1 MAANKTADGG
11 RHTSPMEEILL
22 ERERLDQVLKDR
34 FRKMVTIL
42 FSDLCG
48 YTQYTDKRGD
58 IQSRTLLLKHNRIVL
73 PAIERHNGKVI
84 EIVGDGIM
92 AAFDDP
98 VDAGKAA
105 IDVQRKLKTYN
116 DQTAV
121 EDQIHVKIG
130 LNSGDA
136 LMDDGAAYQSLAG
149 DVANVA
155 ARVQSQAQKDQI
167 LLSRSFYEKVRSCN
181 DFLIRFHANVQ
192 VKGKTGDIPIYRLI
206 WSDDEIVFDS
216 VANVRMHPDDSSPA
230 KRITTIINL
239 DLNIEGHQLKV
250 SVNEVRVGEKSTIS
264 RYETLPISLDD
275 IDRRCRQLVDTL
287 NKANRRGRVSR
298 EVLVKLREIG
308 QVLYD
313 ELLTFNVKEVLR
325 SSRSDTL
332 IIKIDDQL
340 IHIPWELL
348 YDGRQFLCLRF
359 NMGRVVKT
367 RQTVASAIHRKL
379 EQPLGMLILADP
391 TGDLKGAY
399 AEGMQIRDFM
409 DQSPDLIN
417 VSLRSSDATAES
429 IKTKLRNFD
438 IIHFAG
444 HSDYDISCP
453 ETSGWRLHGG
463 SLCTG
468 DITKMA
474 GSAKMPAMIFANACQ
489 SARAEQW
496 ALQTSFE
503 SKIFGL
509 ANAFLVAGVTHYIGT
524 FWEVP
529 DKPSSRFAIEFYKHL
544 FADLSVGEAI
554 RKARQALIE
563 LYGEETIVWASYV
576 LYGDPTFD
584 YMARLRTVSASGQS
598 IGAPGLIK
606 PFKKDRTR
614 EEVIDFSEGKT
625 RHPLTRWMALALV
638 VMLAAG
644 LWLFGWPW
652 YVNRGVEKIEQQAMT
667 FYLSGDFDAAA
678 NLCRTVHKEMPGSP
692 ISNLILGNINL
703 IRGDRDVAM
712 RFFQTAVDSNQG
724 SKEIKAEALMG
735 LARLSSMVHQPQDAL
750 QLYQRAAAVDPQ
762 SVRALTSQAIILES
776 QNRDTEALSLYRQAL
791 DRFPNDRGVQL
802 AAQEITERLSWQQ
815 DQSKQSRI
823 DQLVKDLLERDRE
836 TITSLDDEN
845 RWTSKPLSVWLM
857 DFEEA
862 GFGLQEG
869 QGRTVHILIRDMLT
883 KSPRVKMVER
893 EILDKLLNELHLGSS
908 QLAERQTALSI
919 GRLMTARILLPGQ
932 IQYENGGALISIRA
946 IDCETGLISASVV
959 DTYNSSQTSLEIA
972 QDMAMR
978 IAKELMAKF
987 PLRSRVSEV
996 NGTEIVVDIGQN
1008 LGLHNGLYFK
1018 GADTDV
1024 IVQITS
1030 VDSDHSTAKVIRGED
1045 AITPGLMLEEKTPD
1059 TVDLVN

>member
-1 MAANKTADGG
+1 MAANKTVDGG

-22 ERERLDQVLKDR
+22 ERERLDQVLKER

-48 YTQYTDKRGD
+48 YTQYTDKKGD

-73 PAIERHNGKVI
+73 PAIEMHNGKVI

-105 IDVQRKLKTYN
+105 IDVQRKLKAHN
-116 DQTAV
+116 DQTTV

-167 LLSRSFYEKVRSCN
+167 LLSRSFYDKVRSCN

-192 VKGKTGDIPIYRLI
+192 VKGKTADIPIYRLI
-206 WSDDEIVFDS
+206 WSDDDIVFDS
-216 VANVRMHPDDSSPA
+216 SANVRMHPDDSSPA
-230 KRITTIINL
+230 KRSPTIINL

-275 IDRRCRQLVDTL
+275 IDIRCRQLVDTL

-313 ELLTFNVKEVLR
+313 ELLTLNVKEVLR
-325 SSRSDTL
+325 NSRSDTL
-332 IIKIDDQL
+332 IVKIDDQL

-348 YDGRQFLCLRF
+348 YDGRDFLCLRF

-367 RQTVASAIHRKL
+367 RQTVASTVHRKL

-417 VSLRSSDATAES
+417 VSLRSGDATAES

-544 FADLSVGEAI
+544 FADLSVGEAL

-563 LYGEETIVWASYV
+563 LYGQETIVWASYV

-584 YMARLRTVSASGQS
+584 YMAHLRKESASGHS
-598 IGAPGLIK
+598 IGGPERMK
-606 PFKKDRTR
+606 PFRKDRTR

-652 YVNRGVEKIEQQAMT
+652 YVNRGFKKIEQQAMT
-667 FYLSGDFDAAA
+667 FYLSGNFDAAA
-678 NLCRTVHKEMPGSP
+678 NLCRTIHKEMPGSP

-712 RFFQTAVDSNQG
+712 RFFQIAVDSNQG

-762 SVRALTSQAIILES
+762 SARALTSQAIILES
-776 QNRDTEALSLYRQAL
+776 QNRDAEALSLYRQAL

-802 AAQEITERLSWQQ
+802 AAQEITERLSWQA
-815 DQSKQSRI
+815 DQEKQSRI
-823 DQLVKDLLERDRE
+823 DQLVEELLERGRN
-836 TITSLDDEN
+836 TINSLDDEN

-862 GFGLQEG
+862 GYGLQEG
-869 QGRTVHILIRDMLT
+869 QGRTVNILMRDMLT

-893 EILDKLLNELHLGSS
+893 AVLDKLLSELQMGSS

-919 GRLMTARILLPGQ
+919 GRLMAARILLPGQ
-932 IQYENGGALISIRA
+932 IQYGDGGTLISIRA
-946 IDCETGLISASVV
+946 IDCETGQISASIV

-978 IAKELMAKF
+978 IAKALVAEF
-987 PLRSRVSEV
+987 PLRCRVSEV
-996 NGTEIVVDIGQN
+996 DGLKIVLDIGQN
-1008 LGLHNGLYFK
+1008 VGLQKGQYFK
-1018 GADTDV
+1018 GVDNDV

-1030 VDSDHSTAKVIRGED
+1030 VDSDRSSAEVIQGKNTISPNLR
-1045 AITPGLMLEEKTPD
+1045 LEEKIPD
-1059 TVDLVN
+1059 AS